1 MKDKPTAIF
10 AANDKIAVGAIKAIK
25 EFGLKVPEDISIIG
39 FDNIEEGKYLETPLT
54 TMQMEL
60 VEMAELATNNI
71 IDSIENDTN
80 FSENYNVA
88 ITLVLRKSCK
98 YLND

>member
-80 FSENYNVA
+80 FSESYNVPS
-88 ITLVLRKSCK
+88 TLVLRKSCK
-98 YLND
+98 NLNN

>member
-1 MKDKPTAIF
+1 MDDKPTAIF
-10 AANDKIAVGAIKAIK
+10 TANDKIAIGAIKAIK
-25 EFGLKVPEDISIIG
+25 EYGLKVPKDISIIG
-39 FDNIEEGKYLETPLT
+39 FYNIEESKYLETPLT

-80 FSENYNVA
+80 FSKSYNVPS
-88 ITLVLRKSCK
+88 TLVVRKSCRN
-98 YLND
+98 LNN